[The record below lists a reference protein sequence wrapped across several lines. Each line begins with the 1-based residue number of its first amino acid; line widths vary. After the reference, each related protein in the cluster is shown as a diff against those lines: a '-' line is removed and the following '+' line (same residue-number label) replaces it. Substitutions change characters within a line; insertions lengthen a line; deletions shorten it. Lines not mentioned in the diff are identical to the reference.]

1 MRWHSYWAQ
10 PASRGSIAT
19 LSPTLT
25 VRYAV
30 VLLGINDIGAPAS
43 EAVTVDELIAGHRQ
57 LIERAH
63 QRGITIFGATL
74 PPFEGATMPGF
85 YTPEGEQ
92 KRQAINEWI
101 RRSGEYRWSN

>member
-1 MRWHSYWAQ
+1 M
-10 PASRGSIAT
+10 P
-19 LSPTLT
+19 
-25 VRYAV
+25 V

-43 EAVTVDELIAGHRQ
+43 EAVTVDELIAGYRQ

-101 RRSGEYRWSN
+101 RRVR